1 MRGVTTKEVLLSSNN
16 KYGELDRK
24 LTYLG
29 QLTSTSKDK
38 EIIVPEFDVEEERVD
53 FNVEEDAKGLRLI
66 IK

>member
-1 MRGVTTKEVLLSSNN
+1 MRGFTTKEILLSSNN

-24 LTYLG
+24 LAYLG

-38 EIIVPEFDVEEERVD
+38 KIIVPEFDVK
-53 FNVEEDAKGLRLI
+53 EDAKGLCLI

>member
-1 MRGVTTKEVLLSSNN
+1 MWGVTTKEILLSSNN

>member
-1 MRGVTTKEVLLSSNN
+1 MRGFTTKEILLSSNN

-38 EIIVPEFDVEEERVD
+38 EIIVPD